1 LTAHSGSSLSST
13 PISPVPKYPELA
25 RQFNIHGKVRI
36 EATVSPNG
44 NLKKT
49 REIGG
54 SPVLVKAVDALKQWK
69 FEDGPKETTEI
80 IEIEFK

>member
-1 LTAHSGSSLSST
+1 MTFLISVVLPAWPQQKPDVVSSPRSQET
-13 PISPVPKYPELA
+13 DDPIIVREIKTRVEPKYPELA

-54 SPVLVKAVDALKQWK
+54 SP
-69 FEDGPKETTEI
+69 
-80 IEIEFK
+80 